1 MAIRIDKSKIFN
13 RTNVLFWGGLIFAIT
28 QLTLPIFA
36 SLIDLQLRAIHII
49 LGISLASLA
58 FPYGKSKEEQTK
70 ISLWDLFVIAVIIIA
85 NVNTF
90 LKAMQ
95 IYMVPGS
102 ASTFDLIIGTALIHS
117 LLLVASCPSVSFSF
131 SLLPLKLFF
140 KFCIRLE
147 LL

>member
-36 SLIDLQLRAIHII
+36 SLIDLQLRAIHVI

-70 ISLWDLFVIAVIIIA
+70 ISLWDLF
-85 NVNTF
+85 
-90 LKAMQ
+90 
-95 IYMVPGS
+95 
-102 ASTFDLIIGTALIHS
+102 
-117 LLLVASCPSVSFSF
+117 
-131 SLLPLKLFF
+131 LKLPDLTNSLIF
-140 KFCIRLE
+140 KKS
-147 LL
+147 